1 MGELITKANI
11 ADADQFYEDLIEAH
25 ADLSEDESQA
35 LNSRLILI
43 LANHVGDMQVL
54 AQALHAARAKAR

>member
-43 LANHVGDMQVL
+43 LANHVGDMHVL
-54 AQALHAARAKAR
+54 AQALHAARVKAR